1 MRDTLALLT
10 AGVGIFFLGLD
21 LVSRTLQEST
31 SRTLRSLIRHSTK
44 SLSSCAA
51 LGIVGGA
58 IMQSTS
64 AVATVLG
71 SMAATGMISLRQALP
86 IVAFANVGTT
96 ILVFAGAFDI
106 RLAVLFALGIGGV
119 SSSLLQEFRWK
130 ALATVALGIALLL
143 YGGNLVAGAASD
155 IERAG
160 WLSMFLQSW
169 YGSSAMGFA
178 LGVMASFIA
187 QSTTAVAL
195 MTVAL
200 ASARLLDPGEAIAMI
215 YGANLGSTLM
225 RILLTQRSTGT
236 LRQVSRFQDLF
247 KIAGT
252 AIFVGLFA
260 VERFAH
266 VPLVEALVER
276 TMSHLPLQLAAVNLI
291 FNGSMALLAAA
302 FAKPIEQFVARTWP
316 PSSVENLSV
325 PKYAVH
331 EAIGDAAT
339 AIDLLEKEQM
349 RVLKR
354 TRDYLAPI
362 RPHAP
367 DPGKADAASLHRS
380 FATLFREMEHFYVAL
395 ISKHLDDTTSQRL
408 GNVHGREK
416 LLELIED
423 SMYQLATSVAAGP
436 KSAKLNPLV
445 ENFTEALDFLL
456 MFTGDATRTLDRE
469 RAEFVFELSS
479 DRGEMMA
486 GIRVMY
492 FAPDQALTAPERALL
507 LRLTSVF
514 ERIVWMVQ
522 RYAELLLKNV
532 ETVSQ

>member
-1 MRDTLALLT
+1 
-10 AGVGIFFLGLD
+10 
-21 LVSRTLQEST
+21 
-31 SRTLRSLIRHSTK
+31 
-44 SLSSCAA
+44 
-51 LGIVGGA
+51 
-58 IMQSTS
+58 
-64 AVATVLG
+64 
-71 SMAATGMISLRQALP
+71 
-86 IVAFANVGTT
+86 
-96 ILVFAGAFDI
+96 
-106 RLAVLFALGIGGV
+106 
-119 SSSLLQEFRWK
+119 
-130 ALATVALGIALLL
+130 
-143 YGGNLVAGAASD
+143 
-155 IERAG
+155 
-160 WLSMFLQSW
+160 
-169 YGSSAMGFA
+169 
-178 LGVMASFIA
+178 
-187 QSTTAVAL
+187 
-195 MTVAL
+195 
-200 ASARLLDPGEAIAMI
+200 
-215 YGANLGSTLM
+215 
-225 RILLTQRSTGT
+225 
-236 LRQVSRFQDLF
+236 
-247 KIAGT
+247 
-252 AIFVGLFA
+252 
-260 VERFAH
+260 
-266 VPLVEALVER
+266 
-276 TMSHLPLQLAAVNLI
+276 
-291 FNGSMALLAAA
+291 
-302 FAKPIEQFVARTWP
+302 
-316 PSSVENLSV
+316 
-325 PKYAVH
+325 
-331 EAIGDAAT
+331 
-339 AIDLLEKEQM
+339 M

-436 KSAKLNPLV
+436 KTAKLNPLV